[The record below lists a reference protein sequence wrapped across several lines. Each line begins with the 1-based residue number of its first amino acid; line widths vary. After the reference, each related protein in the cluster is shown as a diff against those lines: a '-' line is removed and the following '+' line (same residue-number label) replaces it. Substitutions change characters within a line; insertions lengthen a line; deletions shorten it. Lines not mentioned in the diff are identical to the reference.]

1 MALRVVWSVF
11 GFDDKFLICNMWNC
25 GNQLSLIDQSEE
37 LLAVEPR
44 KVQAL
49 FCSMDETN

>member
-1 MALRVVWSVF
+1 MFLGLMTNFSSVT
-11 GFDDKFLICNMWNC
+11 WNC
-25 GNQLSLIDQSEE
+25 GNQLSLIDHSEE